1 MVDLHNKCASAKILE
16 ELSVQD
22 RKFWFDFKQ
31 KKFLHN
37 IDTFYYSVKFR
48 NDFTDRS
55 QDSSV
60 KAFRHQM
67 GKHQNFLR
75 MHPEV
80 EFLDFTLLGD
90 TFLFRNFRFA
100 FFYTMLF
107 SLPEYFDILFAPVVP
122 SAAGGDASVTCEC
135 IVQLRSYMLWTYGS
149 VKAFKR
155 SYEYVRAFAELF
167 GFEID
172 FCQENRIDYC
182 FHSNYLS
189 NPEKFFSMESFHK
202 MRVDRFCDA
211 QFHTTKVGVE
221 DYEVDYVAM
230 GKRSDKI
237 FIRIYLKSKEIVE
250 MGYKPWFFYIW
261 MLNGLISR
269 YDLFC
274 YELAFKEKKWKHLD
288 KARLQ
293 FYLEYGTD
301 EDARKRCSAVLSGE
315 ESLSEDALKR
325 FADELTPKINLV
337 MNVEYQTMRRHT
349 KSYELFRVQDY
360 ARYGEAAR
368 IYQYFDNRKPIV
380 DYLTH
385 YVFRMVEPC
394 GDGEKR
400 KRDYCGFW
408 KALRSTKLIDHKL
421 KDRELKLI
429 RSYTRKLNADI
440 MKRRAINSITTFSL
454 YRKGLNEDSILQDIT
469 DAVCEL
475 NDNDMF
481 RALNYKVKR
490 AKQLNSH
497 QLDAL
502 AFGTSLSQRFKVNIL
517 DLDREKSYSN
527 HNVEEE
533 KAQ

>member
-1 MVDLHNKCASAKILE
+1 MVDNHVSRTSNLIMQEMPKKDLNY
-16 ELSVQD
+16 
-22 RKFWFDFKQ
+22 WFDFK
-31 KKFLHN
+31 KSKFLHN

-48 NDFTDRS
+48 NDFTDGS
-55 QDSSV
+55 SDSAV
-60 KAFRHQM
+60 KTFRRVM
-67 GKHQNFLR
+67 GEKQRFLKN
-75 MHPEV
+75 HPNV
-80 EFLDFTLLGD
+80 SFLDFTLLGD
-90 TFLFRNFRFA
+90 TLLFRNFYYA
-100 FFYTMLF
+100 YFYTMVF
-107 SLPEYFDILFAPVVP
+107 SLPDHFDLLFAPVVP
-122 SAAGGDASVTCEC
+122 SSAGGDASVTCEC

-149 VKAFKR
+149 VKAFER
-155 SYEYVRAFAELF
+155 SYAYVCALADLF
-167 GFEID
+167 GFTID

-189 NPEKFFSMESFHK
+189 NPERFFSMDSFHR
-202 MRVDRFCDA
+202 MRVDRFRDA
-211 QFHTTKVGVE
+211 QFHTSKVGA
-221 DYEVDYVAM
+221 DDFEVDYVAM

-237 FIRIYLKSKEIVE
+237 FIRIYLKSKEVVE

-274 YELAFKEKKWKHLD
+274 YELALKEKKWKFLD

-293 FYLEYGTD
+293 FYFEHGAD
-301 EDARKRCSAVLSGE
+301 DAMKARCAVILSGE
-315 ESLSEDALKR
+315 ENPSEDALR
-325 FADELTPKINLV
+325 RLADQLTPKINLV

-349 KSYELFRVQDY
+349 KSYTLFRVRDY
-360 ARYGEAAR
+360 EKYGEAAR

-385 YVFRMVEPC
+385 YVFRMVDPN
-394 GDGEKR
+394 GSGEKK

-421 KDRELKLI
+421 KERELKLI
-429 RSYTRKLNADI
+429 RSYTRKLNAD
-440 MKRRAINSITTFSL
+440 MVKRRAINSITTLSL

-490 AKQLNSH
+490 AKQLNSE

-502 AFGTSLSQRFKVNIL
+502 AFGTSLSQRFKVDIL